1 MFVECTPH
9 NLQLRKRKR
18 VENLEKKEKKAK
30 VVEEVV
36 DEHPYTF
43 HLTFWL
49 TMLVCNQG
57 DYMVTR

>member
-1 MFVECTPH
+1 MPDGKCMIDHAYVRRVQFVECTP
-9 NLQLRKRKR
+9 L
-18 VENLEKKEKKAK
+18 
-30 VVEEVV
+30 

-57 DYMVTR
+57 EYMVTR